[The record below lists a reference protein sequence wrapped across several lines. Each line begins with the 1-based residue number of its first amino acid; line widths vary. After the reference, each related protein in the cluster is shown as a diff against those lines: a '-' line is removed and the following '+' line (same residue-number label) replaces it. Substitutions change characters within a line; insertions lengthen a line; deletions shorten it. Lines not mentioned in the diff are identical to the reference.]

1 MRGIILKGGQG
12 LLLFGAFGVCIL
24 FVCICIG
31 LSLFVCF
38 RRSGQMG
45 DKEGEDLGSLVFVAP
60 LRDPELGCRMC
71 RCLFQLPPSSY
82 SFQLIPSS
90 YIIIFFM
97 LYAGRR
103 ERVRSR

>member
-1 MRGIILKGGQG
+1 
-12 LLLFGAFGVCIL
+12 
-24 FVCICIG
+24 
-31 LSLFVCF
+31 
-38 RRSGQMG
+38 MG

-60 LRDPELGCRMC
+60 LTDPELGCRMC

-82 SFQLIPSS
+82 IFQLIPSS